1 MVRQYVNVQFQV
13 KPLSTG
19 TSSSRTKYDFSK
31 MLAWTPPRCVP
42 SLESLAQVK
51 FKLERARLVGSVF
64 SYFQPKFICFCSLN
78 YQIVNSHTTELTL
91 AVFIKKLKMLFK
103 TIWVRVLQI
112 VLEEEIFKYWAQS
125 VLNKRLLNT
134 GHNLF

>member
-1 MVRQYVNVQFQV
+1 MN
-13 KPLSTG
+13 S
-19 TSSSRTKYDFSK
+19 
-31 MLAWTPPRCVP
+31 
-42 SLESLAQVK
+42 
-51 FKLERARLVGSVF
+51 KLERARLVGSVF

-125 VLNKRLLNT
+125 VLKKETFKYWAQSVLNKRLLNT
-134 GHNLF
+134 GQNLF

>member
-1 MVRQYVNVQFQV
+1 M
-13 KPLSTG
+13 
-19 TSSSRTKYDFSK
+19 
-31 MLAWTPPRCVP
+31 
-42 SLESLAQVK
+42 
-51 FKLERARLVGSVF
+51 KLERARLVGSVF

-125 VLNKRLLNT
+125 VLKKRL
-134 GHNLF
+134 